1 MKKRFAQQG
10 FSMSERLLTPGTIE
24 AELEAH
30 GVYASNTRGSS
41 MEPLFRNHRDMVI
54 ISKPE
59 RAIKKYDVVLYPKG
73 EEDYILHRV
82 IAVRDDCY
90 VIRGDNTFIKE
101 RVPKQA
107 IIGVLT
113 EFNRK
118 GKRHSV
124 RDLSYRIYSRVWC
137 WLYPVRAMLRGLRI
151 LLGRA
156 RRAIFP
162 KKKR

>member
-1 MKKRFAQQG
+1 MNEK
-10 FSMSERLLTPGTIE
+10 FSTPGTIE

-30 GVYASNTRGSS
+30 GIYASNTRGSS

-82 IAVRDDCY
+82 IAVREDCY
-90 VIRGDNTFIKE
+90 IIRGDNTFVKE
-101 RVPKQA
+101 RVPKCVV
-107 IIGVLT
+107 IGILT

-118 GKRHSV
+118 GRRHSV
-124 RDLSYRIYSRVWC
+124 RDLSYRVYSRVWC
-137 WLYPVRAMLRGLRI
+137 WLYPMRALLRGARI
-151 LLGRA
+151 FLGKAFRTL
-156 RRAIFP
+156 FP
-162 KKKR
+162 RKKK